1 MTWHKSSYSGPDNA
15 NCVEVAEGAQTLV
28 RDTQNPHLGH
38 LAFPAPE
45 WDAFLTAIRN
55 DTL

>member
-28 RDTQNPHLGH
+28 RDTQNRHLGH